1 MSFTH
6 QIAEN
11 VSVFLAHTVSSPIQ
25 ILSVCAAA
33 VGLGFTISSSFV
45 KTMVPLRWF
54 GVLSNIGFLSFG
66 ILFPNYLMTL
76 MHGVLLPINCVR
88 LVEMTRLTRRV
99 RAATRSADRSGLWLR
114 PYMKQSKRKK
124 GDIIFRQGDD
134 ADQLYILVDG
144 LIEYPENGATSKPGE
159 MFGEI
164 AFFAPDRSR
173 RATARCGV
181 ESTVLSI
188 DESTVNQLYYQN
200 PAFGF
205 QMIELVAGRL
215 SADVRRLTEELM
227 STRAQLEASAE
238 ASD

>member
-11 VSVFLAHTVSSPIQ
+11 VSVFLAHTISSPVQ

-54 GVLSNIGFLSFG
+54 GVLSNIGFLSYG

-99 RAATRSADRSGLWLR
+99 RAATQSADRSGLWLR
-114 PYMKQSKRKK
+114 PYMKQTKRKA
-124 GDIIFRQGDD
+124 GDVLFRQGDD
-134 ADQLYILVDG
+134 ADHLYILVDG
-144 LIEYPENGATSKPGE
+144 RVEFPENGATVGPGQ

-164 AFFAPDRSR
+164 AFFSPERKRTLS
-173 RATARCGV
+173 ARCAE
-181 ESTVLSI
+181 ESTLLSI
-188 DESTVNQLYYQN
+188 NQATVRELYYQN
-200 PAFGF
+200 PGFGF
-205 QMIELVAGRL
+205 EIVGLVAGRL
-215 SADVRRLTEELM
+215 SADIARL
-227 STRAQLEASAE
+227 RAQLRDAQPLA
-238 ASD
+238 

>member
-1 MSFTH
+1 MSLTH

-11 VSVFLAHTVSSPIQ
+11 VSVFLAHTISSPVQ

-54 GVLSNIGFLSFG
+54 GVLSNIGFLSYG

-99 RAATRSADRSGLWLR
+99 RAATQSADRSGLWLR
-114 PYMKQSKRKK
+114 PYMKQTKRKA
-124 GDIIFRQGDD
+124 GDVLFRQGDD
-134 ADQLYILVDG
+134 ADHLYILVDG
-144 LIEYPENGATSKPGE
+144 RVEFPENGATVGPGQ

-164 AFFAPDRSR
+164 AFFSPERKRTLS
-173 RATARCGV
+173 ARCAE
-181 ESTVLSI
+181 ESTLLSI
-188 DESTVNQLYYQN
+188 NQATVRELYYQN
-200 PAFGF
+200 PGFGF
-205 QMIELVAGRL
+205 EIVGLVAARL
-215 SADVRRLTEELM
+215 SADIARLRAEL
-227 STRAQLEASAE
+227 RDARPLA
-238 ASD
+238 

>member
-1 MSFTH
+1 VSFTH

-33 VGLGFTISSSFV
+33 VGAGFTVSSSFV

-54 GVLSNIGFLSFG
+54 GVLSNIGFLTYG
-66 ILFPNYLMTL
+66 ILFPNWVMVL

-114 PYMKQSKRKK
+114 PYMKQSKRKT
-124 GDIIFRQGDD
+124 GDVLFRQGDD

-144 LIEYPENGATSKPGE
+144 RVEFPEQPGAAAAPGE

-164 AFFAPDRSR
+164 AFFSPERKRTLS
-173 RATARCGV
+173 ARCATDCV
-181 ESTVLSI
+181 LLSINQSTVR
-188 DESTVNQLYYQN
+188 ELYYQN
-200 PAFGF
+200 PGFGF
-205 QMIELVAGRL
+205 EIVGLVAARL
-215 SADVRRLTEELM
+215 SADIARL
-227 STRAQLEASAE
+227 RAQLRDARPLA
-238 ASD
+238 

>member
-1 MSFTH
+1 VSFIH
-6 QIAEN
+6 QIVEN
-11 VSVFLAHTVSSPIQ
+11 VSVFLAHTLASPIQ

-33 VGLGFTISSSFV
+33 AGLGFTISSSFV

-114 PYMKQSKRKK
+114 PYMKQSKRKT
-124 GDIIFRQGDD
+124 GDLLFRQGDD
-134 ADQLYILVDG
+134 ADQLYILIDG
-144 LIEYPENGATSKPGE
+144 RVEFPEQPGAVLGPGE

-164 AFFAPDRSR
+164 AFFSPERKRTLS
-173 RATARCGV
+173 ARCATDCTLLSINQ
-181 ESTVLSI
+181 STVR
-188 DESTVNQLYYQN
+188 ELYYQN
-200 PAFGF
+200 PGFGF
-205 QMIELVAGRL
+205 EIVGLVAGRL
-215 SADVRRLTEELM
+215 SADIARL
-227 STRAQLEASAE
+227 RAQLRDAQPLA
-238 ASD
+238 

>member
-1 MSFTH
+1 VSLTH

-11 VSVFLAHTVSSPIQ
+11 VSVFLAHTISSPVQ

-54 GVLSNIGFLSFG
+54 GVLSNIGFLSYG

-99 RAATRSADRSGLWLR
+99 RAATQSADRSGLWLR
-114 PYMKQSKRKK
+114 PYMKQTKRKA
-124 GDIIFRQGDD
+124 GDVLFRQGDD
-134 ADQLYILVDG
+134 ADHLYILVDG
-144 LIEYPENGATSKPGE
+144 RVEFPENGATVGPGQ

-164 AFFAPDRSR
+164 AFFSPERKRTLS
-173 RATARCGV
+173 ARCAE
-181 ESTVLSI
+181 ESTLLSI
-188 DESTVNQLYYQN
+188 NQATVRELYYQN
-200 PAFGF
+200 PGFGF
-205 QMIELVAGRL
+205 EIVGLVAGRL
-215 SADVRRLTEELM
+215 SADIARL
-227 STRAQLEASAE
+227 RAQLRDAQPLA
-238 ASD
+238 

>member
-124 GDIIFRQGDD
+124 GDILFRQGDD

-164 AFFAPDRSR
+164 AFFAPERQR
-173 RATARCGV
+173 TLTARCA
-181 ESTVLSI
+181 EDCTLLSINQSTVR
-188 DESTVNQLYYQN
+188 ELYYQN
-200 PAFGF
+200 PGFGF
-205 QMIELVAGRL
+205 EIVGLVAGRL
-215 SADVRRLTEELM
+215 SADIARL
-227 STRAQLEASAE
+227 RAQLRDAQPLS
-238 ASD
+238 

>member
-11 VSVFLAHTVSSPIQ
+11 VSVFLAHTISSPVQ

-54 GVLSNIGFLSFG
+54 GVLSNIGFLSYG

-99 RAATRSADRSGLWLR
+99 RAATQSADRSGLWLR
-114 PYMKQSKRKK
+114 PYMKQTKRKA
-124 GDIIFRQGDD
+124 GDVLFRQGDD
-134 ADQLYILVDG
+134 ADHLYILVDG
-144 LIEYPENGATSKPGE
+144 RVEFPENGATVGPGQ

-164 AFFAPDRSR
+164 AFFSPERKRTLS
-173 RATARCGV
+173 ARCA
-181 ESTVLSI
+181 EDSTLLSI
-188 DESTVNQLYYQN
+188 NQATVRELYYQN
-200 PAFGF
+200 PGFGF
-205 QMIELVAGRL
+205 EIVGLVAGRL
-215 SADVRRLTEELM
+215 SADIARL
-227 STRAQLEASAE
+227 RAQLRAA
-238 ASD
+238 ARVRPR

>member
-11 VSVFLAHTVSSPIQ
+11 VSVFLAQTISSPVQ

-33 VGLGFTISSSFV
+33 IGLGFTISSSFV

-54 GVLSNIGFLSFG
+54 GVLSNIGFLSYG

-99 RAATRSADRSGLWLR
+99 RAATQSADRSGLWLR
-114 PYMKQSKRKK
+114 PYMKQTKRKA
-124 GDIIFRQGDD
+124 GDVLFRQGDD
-134 ADQLYILVDG
+134 ADHLYILVDG
-144 LIEYPENGATSKPGE
+144 RVEFPENGATVGPGQ

-164 AFFAPDRSR
+164 AFFSPERKRTLS
-173 RATARCGV
+173 ARCAE
-181 ESTVLSI
+181 ESTLLSI
-188 DESTVNQLYYQN
+188 NQATVRELYYQN
-200 PAFGF
+200 PGFGF
-205 QMIELVAGRL
+205 EIVGLVAGRL
-215 SADVRRLTEELM
+215 SADIARL
-227 STRAQLEASAE
+227 RAQLRDAQPLA
-238 ASD
+238 

>member
-1 MSFTH
+1 MSLTH

-11 VSVFLAHTVSSPIQ
+11 VSVFLAHTISSPVQ

-54 GVLSNIGFLSFG
+54 GVLSNIGFLSYG

-99 RAATRSADRSGLWLR
+99 RVATQSADRSGLWLR
-114 PYMKQSKRKK
+114 PYMKQTKRKA
-124 GDIIFRQGDD
+124 GDVLFRQGDD
-134 ADQLYILVDG
+134 ADHLYILVDG
-144 LIEYPENGATSKPGE
+144 RVEFPENGATVGPGQ

-164 AFFAPDRSR
+164 AFFSPERKRTLS
-173 RATARCGV
+173 ARCA
-181 ESTVLSI
+181 EDSTLLSI
-188 DESTVNQLYYQN
+188 NQATVRELYYQN
-200 PAFGF
+200 PGFGF
-205 QMIELVAGRL
+205 EIVGLVAGRL
-215 SADVRRLTEELM
+215 SADIARL
-227 STRAQLEASAE
+227 RAQLRDAQPLA
-238 ASD
+238 

>member
-1 MSFTH
+1 VSFTH

-124 GDIIFRQGDD
+124 GDILFRQGDD

-164 AFFAPDRSR
+164 AFFAPERQR
-173 RATARCGV
+173 TLTARCA
-181 ESTVLSI
+181 EDCTLLSINQSTVR
-188 DESTVNQLYYQN
+188 ELYYQN
-200 PAFGF
+200 PGFGF
-205 QMIELVAGRL
+205 EIVGLVAGRL
-215 SADVRRLTEELM
+215 SADIARL
-227 STRAQLEASAE
+227 RAQLRDAQPLS
-238 ASD
+238 